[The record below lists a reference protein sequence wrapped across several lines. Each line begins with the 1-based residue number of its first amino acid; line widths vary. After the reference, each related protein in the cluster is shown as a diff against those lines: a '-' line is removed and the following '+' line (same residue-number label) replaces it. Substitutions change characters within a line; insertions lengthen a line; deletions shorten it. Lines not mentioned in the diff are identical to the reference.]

1 MSIITEE
8 FEKIC
13 KIHSKNIAFYFIK
26 SGKVIS
32 KTFSELHQDVRSAQA
47 SLNKAG
53 VKNGDKLLAFA
64 SPDYNLLVYM
74 LAIFKIGASVMYI
87 DIFAKQDSFK
97 SFFDEYRPN
106 YVLVSNKTRF
116 LKPFFRYARKTKG
129 IINVDKNV
137 AGFYKNDCQVD
148 DKTPALITATTGSSG
163 KPKAFIRTHKD
174 LFEQLLL
181 IRNNM
186 KSIDRDGI
194 ILTTSYIY
202 AFANLIQGT
211 TTVLPN
217 INLSLKKSPHNTTKK
232 LKKFERLG
240 ITTIMTSPDFCLRL
254 PNLYPKLKQLYF
266 GGAILNYN
274 EAKKIQ
280 AKYSKVDIWYVYGST
295 ECALIS
301 GVNLDEYIDNLRKT
315 GQCLLG
321 GVCKGVE
328 IHIDDNRH
336 ILVKSKALLKHT
348 FNGKAKDEY
357 YDTNDIGMVKDGK
370 LFYIGK
376 FGTLIDIKGE
386 KYYANELEQLIIL
399 KYPELKKCAIIQA
412 HNTNYVFVEDNVDK
426 RKLES
431 FLAGKIGATKVIKIR
446 QIPRDV
452 KHHTKTNYV
461 KLKHYLR

>member
-186 KSIDRDGI
+186 KSIDKNGI

-202 AFANLIQGT
+202 AFANLIQGA

-217 INLSLKKSPHNTTKK
+217 INSSLKKSPHNTTKN
-232 LKKFERLG
+232 LK
-240 ITTIMTSPDFCLRL
+240 S
-254 PNLYPKLKQLYF
+254 LK
-266 GGAILNYN
+266 
-274 EAKKIQ
+274 
-280 AKYSKVDIWYVYGST
+280 D
-295 ECALIS
+295 
-301 GVNLDEYIDNLRKT
+301 
-315 GQCLLG
+315 
-321 GVCKGVE
+321 
-328 IHIDDNRH
+328 
-336 ILVKSKALLKHT
+336 
-348 FNGKAKDEY
+348 
-357 YDTNDIGMVKDGK
+357 
-370 LFYIGK
+370 
-376 FGTLIDIKGE
+376 
-386 KYYANELEQLIIL
+386 
-399 KYPELKKCAIIQA
+399 
-412 HNTNYVFVEDNVDK
+412 
-426 RKLES
+426 
-431 FLAGKIGATKVIKIR
+431 
-446 QIPRDV
+446 
-452 KHHTKTNYV
+452 
-461 KLKHYLR
+461 